1 MNDSKTSETASLN
14 VTVKPASE
22 WDKKLSAL
30 RESGMR
36 MVKHMREQ
44 GHRFKVEILG
54 TTEVQ
59 GGDSVPLR
67 GVTIELDWKMPTRL
81 EMVESAREMITKAY
95 VIDSLDPALPH
106 VLGSVIEGKGL
117 YEHSIGEFFE
127 LYGRFEGKYQLK
139 RASDTRDKMA
149 ALVKGETRYLKQ
161 YKEQGGKWSS
171 VPMPYAVRNILAH
184 AGTNPNQIDKKGEEI
199 RTSITLLRSWV
210 R

>member
-1 MNDSKTSETASLN
+1 MNDSKTPETASFN
-14 VTVKPASE
+14 VTVKPAAE
-22 WDKKLSAL
+22 WNKKLSAL
-30 RESGMR
+30 RESSMR
-36 MVKHMREQ
+36 MAKHMREQ

-59 GGDSVPLR
+59 GGDTVPLR
-67 GVTIELDWKMPTRL
+67 GIIIKPDWKMATRL

-127 LYGRFEGKYQLK
+127 LYGKFEGKYQLK
-139 RASDTRDKMA
+139 KGSDTRDKMA
-149 ALVKGETRYLKQ
+149 SLVKGDKRYLKQ
-161 YKEQGGKWSS
+161 YKGQGGKWSS
-171 VPMPYAVRNILAH
+171 VPLPYAVRNILSH
-184 AGTNPNQIDKKGEEI
+184 AGTNPNQIDQKGEEI

-210 R
+210 G

>member
-1 MNDSKTSETASLN
+1 M
-14 VTVKPASE
+14 
-22 WDKKLSAL
+22 
-30 RESGMR
+30 
-36 MVKHMREQ
+36 
-44 GHRFKVEILG
+44 EILG

-67 GVTIELDWKMPTRL
+67 GVTIKLDWKMATRL
-81 EMVESAREMITKAY
+81 EMVESAREIITKAY

-127 LYGRFEGKYQLK
+127 LYGRFAGKYQLK

-161 YKEQGGKWSS
+161 YREHGKWSS

-184 AGTNPNQIDKKGEEI
+184 AGTNPNQIDQKGEEI